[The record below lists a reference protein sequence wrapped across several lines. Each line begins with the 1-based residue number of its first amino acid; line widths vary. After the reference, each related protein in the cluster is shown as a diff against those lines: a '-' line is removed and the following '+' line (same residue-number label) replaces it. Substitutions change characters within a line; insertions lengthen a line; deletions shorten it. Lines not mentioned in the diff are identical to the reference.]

1 MMNFEQRALRVGIKI
16 TYQPQTETQQAN
28 PFDAFKSLEATGE
41 EPGMAF
47 EEIEK
52 EIELLEEEM
61 KTLTEEE
68 DKALYQ
74 ESLDTY
80 KSMYIEKLED
90 VYWADEDEDG
100 NFGLDIYETARR
112 NLQRNLTE
120 KLEEVVDTLAFY
132 KEEGYSEERTAM
144 WIRSYR
150 ILFAQLQCGFLK

>member
-16 TYQPQTETQQAN
+16 TDEPQPQTQHN
-28 PFDAFKSLEATGE
+28 PFEQFKSLEATE
-41 EPGMAF
+41 EPETTF
-47 EEIEK
+47 EEIEE
-52 EIELLEEEM
+52 EIKILMEEM
-61 KTLTEEE
+61 KTLPEE

-112 NLQRNLTE
+112 NQTQNLTE

-132 KEEGYSEERTAM
+132 KEEGYSEERTRP
-144 WIRSYR
+144 WHRSYR
-150 ILFAQLQCGFLK
+150 ILFATIHCGFCG